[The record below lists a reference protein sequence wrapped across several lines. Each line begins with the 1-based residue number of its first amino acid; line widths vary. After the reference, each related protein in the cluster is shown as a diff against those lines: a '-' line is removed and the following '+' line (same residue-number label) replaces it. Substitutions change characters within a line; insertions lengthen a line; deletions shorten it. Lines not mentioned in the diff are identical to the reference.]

1 MNKLFI
7 TVALCLLA
15 AALYAQDYSYEVA
28 REPIQNGDVNGDGAV
43 CFDDSVAIIFYLW
56 RGGQELPCEDAADV
70 DRSGDIN
77 VSDAILSLRHLF
89 YGDFIQDCPIECYP
103 VVIK

>member
-7 TVALCLLA
+7 VVALCLLA
-15 AALYAQDYSYEVA
+15 VALYAQDYSYEAVG
-28 REPIQNGDVNGDGAV
+28 RPIQNGDVNMDGAV

-56 RGGQELPCEDAADV
+56 GDGRELPCEDAGDV
-70 DRSGDIN
+70 DRSGHIG

-103 VVIK
+103 VFIE

>member
-28 REPIQNGDVNGDGAV
+28 REPVQNGDVNGDGIVNVADILIVIIEWGV
-43 CFDDSVAIIFYLW
+43 CSGCPSDVNGDGSV
-56 RGGQELPCEDAADV
+56 
-70 DRSGDIN
+70 N
-77 VSDAILSLRHLF
+77 VNDLLI
-89 YGDFIQDCPIECYP
+89 
-103 VVIK
+103 VIANWG

>member
-15 AALYAQDYSYEVA
+15 AALYAQDYGYEVA

-43 CFDDSVAIIFYLW
+43 CFDDSVAIIF
-56 RGGQELPCEDAADV
+56 
-70 DRSGDIN
+70 
-77 VSDAILSLRHLF
+77 
-89 YGDFIQDCPIECYP
+89 
-103 VVIK
+103 